1 MNQKIVNTLET
12 WLQIAADDGRNKH
25 KAYFWNAINMI
36 AGDVKISKDLQK
48 QTIEFIKN
56 ECIDSD
62 DKEIILRE
70 LQGL

>member
-1 MNQKIVNTLET
+1 MNQKIINTLET
-12 WLQIAADDGRNKH
+12 WLKIAKKEGRNKH

-36 AGDVKISKDLQK
+36 KKDVRISEDLQK
-48 QTIEFIKN
+48 QTIRFIKN